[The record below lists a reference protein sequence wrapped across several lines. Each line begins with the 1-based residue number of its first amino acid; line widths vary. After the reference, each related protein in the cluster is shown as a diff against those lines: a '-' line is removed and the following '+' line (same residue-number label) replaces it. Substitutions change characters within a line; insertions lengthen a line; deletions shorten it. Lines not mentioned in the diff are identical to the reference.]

1 MNCLKSFDSYGVPI
15 TVNYRGNDSYKTAFG
30 AILSIIA
37 GIVVLAY
44 AAVQS
49 EQLVLRNGPFI
60 TNTIEEV
67 DYATDTK
74 KLDLAGSDLEAV
86 I

>member
-15 TVNYRGNDSYKTAFG
+15 TVNYRGNDTYRTAFG
-30 AILSIIA
+30 AILSIMA

-49 EQLVLRNGPFI
+49 EQLVLRNGPSI